1 MVYIKEGQHY
11 NSVTQTINDL
21 GWRDLANRRRDT
33 CLMLVYTIM
42 NHEVN
47 VLILAKGRT
56 RKGQAHN
63 KCMDLK

>member
-11 NSVTQTINDL
+11 NSVTQMINDL

-33 CLMLVYTIM
+33 RLMLFYTIM

-47 VLILAKGRT
+47 ALILAKGGT